1 MSARPAPP
9 TEPQPQPETNQPGLG
24 DLRGAVANHLRR
36 RFPGNPHVR
45 EDAAAG
51 MSLAVG
57 NVPDGMANG
66 FLVGV
71 NPIHGLYA
79 TIMGPIVGGALSS
92 TQLMVIT
99 TTAAASLTASQPL
112 ADMPAEARAA
122 ALAVMVVLAG
132 IFQLAFVLL
141 GLTRLTRF
149 VSYSVT
155 TGFLT
160 GIAVLLMLSQLPT
173 VLGYPVFGSNRVMQ
187 TIDLLAKI
195 REVNPAALGLAVM
208 TIALARWLPRTPLR
222 GFGRLVAI
230 AVPSAIVAAFHIE
243 GVRIVRDLGEIV
255 RAMPAPDMPSVMRL
269 APGVLTGALSI
280 AAVVILQGMGV
291 SQSVPN
297 PDGTRTDMSKDI
309 VAQGAANIASGLF
322 RGLPVGGSLS
332 TTALGVMSNARTRWA
347 SIFAGLWM
355 ALIVFGVPGLVSRV
369 AMPALGAL
377 LILAAWASIKPRE
390 VVAVWYT
397 GWPSRV
403 AAMTTFLAT
412 LFLPIQAAVGL
423 GVVLAALL
431 YVNESATDISIVELV
446 ERADGQF
453 EERTPSATLR
463 GGGVTV
469 LDVYGQLF
477 FAGARTLD
485 QMLPRPGDNRNAIV
499 ILRLRGRTILGA
511 TLVDV
516 LSRYAEELRRVDGRL
531 YLTGLNHQ
539 AYDQVIRTRKLRLSG
554 PVRIYEATPVVWE
567 STRMALIDAETW
579 LAEQQERQR
588 GQDRDPAAA
597 AT

>member
-1 MSARPAPP
+1 MTDRSATHPDQPDI
-9 TEPQPQPETNQPGLG
+9 EPQTDQPGLG
-24 DLRGAVANHLRR
+24 ELRDVVANHLRR
-36 RFPGNPHVR
+36 QFPGRTHMR
-45 EDAAAG
+45 EDVAAG

-79 TIMGPIVGGALSS
+79 TMMGPVVGGALSS

-112 ADMPAEARAA
+112 ADMPVEARAG
-122 ALAVMVVLAG
+122 ALVVMVVLAG
-132 IFQLAFVLL
+132 LFQLAFIAL
-141 GLTRLTRF
+141 GLTKLTRF

-160 GIAVLLMLSQLPT
+160 GIAVLLILSQLPT
-173 VLGYPVFGSNRVMQ
+173 VLGYPVFGSNRVFQ
-187 TIDLLAKI
+187 TLDLLANI
-195 REVNPAALGLAVM
+195 REVNPAALALGVM

-230 AVPSAIVAAFHIE
+230 IVPSLIVATFHIE
-243 GVRIVRDLGEIV
+243 GVQIVRDLGEIV
-255 RAMPAPDMPSVMRL
+255 RAMPRPDMPSLMRL

-297 PDGTRTDMSKDI
+297 PDGTRSVLRRDI
-309 VAQGAANIASGLF
+309 MAQGTANIASGLF
-322 RGLPVGGSLS
+322 GGLPVGGSLS
-332 TTALGVMSNARTRWA
+332 TTALGVMSSSRTRWA

-355 ALIVFGVPGLVSRV
+355 AVIVFGVPGLVSRV

-377 LILAAWASIKPRE
+377 LILAGWASIKPRE

-397 GWPSRV
+397 GWASRL
-403 AAMTTFLAT
+403 AAMSTFLAT

-431 YVNESATDISIVELV
+431 YVNESSTDISIVELV
-446 ERADGQF
+446 ERPDGQF
-453 EERTPSATLR
+453 EERAPSPVLR
-463 GGGVTV
+463 GDGTTV

-485 QMLPRPGDNRNAIV
+485 QMLPRPGANRNAIV
-499 ILRLRGRTILGA
+499 ILRLRGRTVLGA
-511 TLVDV
+511 TLLDV
-516 LSRYAEELRRVDGRL
+516 LSRYAEELRRAGGRL

-539 AYDQVIRTRKLRLSG
+539 AYDQVVRTRKLRLSG
-554 PVRIYEATPVVWE
+554 PVKIFEATPVVWE
-567 STRMALIDAETW
+567 STRMALVDAETW
-579 LAEQQERQR
+579 LAEQRMNASE
-588 GQDRDPAAA
+588 PIPSA
-597 AT
+597 

>member
-1 MSARPAPP
+1 MTDRPAPRP
-9 TEPQPQPETNQPGLG
+9 DQPDIEPQTDQPGLG
-24 DLRGAVANHLRR
+24 ELRDVVANHLRR
-36 RFPGNPHVR
+36 QFPGRKHMR
-45 EDAAAG
+45 EDVAAG

-79 TIMGPIVGGALSS
+79 TMMGPVVGGALSS

-112 ADMPAEARAA
+112 ADMPVEARTG
-122 ALAVMVVLAG
+122 ALVVMVVLAG
-132 IFQLAFVLL
+132 LFQLAFIAL
-141 GLTRLTRF
+141 GLTKLTRF

-160 GIAVLLMLSQLPT
+160 GIAVLLILSQLPT
-173 VLGYPVFGSNRVMQ
+173 VLGYPVFGSNRVLQ
-187 TIDLLAKI
+187 TLDLLANI
-195 REVNPAALGLAVM
+195 REVNPAALGLGVM

-230 AVPSAIVAAFHIE
+230 IVPSLIVATFHIE
-243 GVRIVRDLGEIV
+243 GVQVVRDLGEIV
-255 RAMPAPDMPSVMRL
+255 RAMPKPDMPSLMRL

-297 PDGTRTDMSKDI
+297 PDGTRSLLRRDI
-309 VAQGAANIASGLF
+309 MAQGTANIASGLF
-322 RGLPVGGSLS
+322 GGLPVGGSLS
-332 TTALGVMSNARTRWA
+332 TTALGVMSSSRTRWA

-355 ALIVFGVPGLVSRV
+355 AVIVFGVPGLVSRV

-377 LILAAWASIKPRE
+377 LILAGWASIKPRE

-397 GWPSRV
+397 GWASRL

-412 LFLPIQAAVGL
+412 LFLPIQAAVAL

-431 YVNESATDISIVELV
+431 YVNESSTDISIVELV
-446 ERADGQF
+446 ERPDGQF
-453 EERTPSATLR
+453 EERAPSPVLR
-463 GGGVTV
+463 GDGTTV

-485 QMLPRPGDNRNAIV
+485 QMLPRPGASRNAIV
-499 ILRLRGRTILGA
+499 ILRLRGRTVLGA
-511 TLVDV
+511 TLLDV
-516 LSRYAEELRRVDGRL
+516 LARYAEELRRAGGRL

-539 AYDQVIRTRKLRLSG
+539 AYDQVLRTRKLRLSG
-554 PVRIYEATPVVWE
+554 PVKIFEATPVVWE
-567 STRMALIDAETW
+567 STRMALVDAETW
-579 LAEQQERQR
+579 LAEQRMKTGE
-588 GQDRDPAAA
+588 PIPSV
-597 AT
+597 

>member
-1 MSARPAPP
+1 M
-9 TEPQPQPETNQPGLG
+9 
-24 DLRGAVANHLRR
+24 
-36 RFPGNPHVR
+36 R
-45 EDAAAG
+45 EDVAAG

-71 NPIHGLYA
+71 NPMHGLYA
-79 TIMGPIVGGALSS
+79 TIVGPIVGGALSS

-112 ADMPAEARAA
+112 ADMPVEARTA
-122 ALAVMVVLAG
+122 ALFVMVVLAG
-132 IFQLAFVLL
+132 LFQVVFALL
-141 GLTRLTRF
+141 GLARLTRF

-160 GIAVLLMLSQLPT
+160 GIAVLLILSQLPT

-187 TIDLLAKI
+187 TLDLLSRI
-195 REVNPAALGLAVM
+195 REVNPAALGLGVM

-230 AVPSAIVAAFHIE
+230 IVPSLLVAFFHLE
-243 GVRIVRDLGEIV
+243 GVTVVRDLGAIV
-255 RAMPAPDMPSVMRL
+255 RSMPAPDMPSLLRL

-280 AAVVILQGMGV
+280 AAVVMVQGMGV

-297 PDGTRTDMSKDI
+297 PDGSRSIMRQDI
-309 VAQGAANIASGLF
+309 IAQGSANIMSGFLG
-322 RGLPVGGSLS
+322 GLPVGGSNS
-332 TTALGVMSNARTRWA
+332 TTALGVLSDARTRWA
-347 SIFAGLWM
+347 SIFAGVWM
-355 ALIVFGVPGLVSRV
+355 TILVFGVPDLVARV

-377 LILAAWASIKPRE
+377 LILAGWASIRPRE

-397 GWPSRV
+397 GWPSRL
-403 AAMTTFLAT
+403 AAVTTFLAT

-431 YVNESATDISIVELV
+431 FVNESSTDIAVVELV
-446 ERADGQF
+446 ERADGNF
-453 EERTPSATLR
+453 VERTPSLELR
-463 GGGVTV
+463 GNDVTV

-477 FAGARTLD
+477 YAGARTLD
-485 QMLPRPGDNRNAIV
+485 QMLPRPRGVQHPVV

-511 TLVDV
+511 TLLDV
-516 LSRYAEELRRVDGRL
+516 LTRYAAALERAGGRL
-531 YLTGLNHQ
+531 YLTGISRQ
-539 AYDQVIRTRKLRLSG
+539 AYTHVIRTGKLRRAG
-554 PVRIYEATPVVWE
+554 PIRIFEATPVVWE
-567 STRMALIDAETW
+567 STRAALADARRWIPQQQAAGTG
-579 LAEQQERQR
+579 LDTSAAERL
-588 GQDRDPAAA
+588 PA
-597 AT
+597 

>member
-1 MSARPAPP
+1 M
-9 TEPQPQPETNQPGLG
+9 EPEANQPGLG
-24 DLRGAVANHLRR
+24 ELRGAVANHLRR
-36 RFPGNPHVR
+36 RLPGRAHMR
-45 EDAAAG
+45 EDLSAG
-51 MSLAVG
+51 MSLAVS

-79 TIMGPIVGGALSS
+79 TMVGPIIGGALSS

-112 ADMPAEARAA
+112 ADMPVEARTA
-122 ALAVMVVLAG
+122 ALFVMVVLAG
-132 IFQLAFVLL
+132 AFQVAFGML
-141 GLTRLTRF
+141 GLARLTRF

-160 GIAVLLMLSQLPT
+160 GISVLLILSQLPT
-173 VLGYPVFGSNRVMQ
+173 VLGYPVFGANRVMQ
-187 TIDLLAKI
+187 TLDLIVNI
-195 REVNPAALGLAVM
+195 REVNPAALALAVM

-230 AVPSAIVAAFHIE
+230 IVPSLVVAFLHVE
-243 GVRIVRDLGEIV
+243 GVQLVRDLGEIV
-255 RAMPAPDMPSVMRL
+255 RAMPTPDMPSLLRL
-269 APGVLTGALSI
+269 APGVLTGAMSI
-280 AAVVILQGMGV
+280 AAVVLVQGMGV

-297 PDGTRTDMSKDI
+297 PDGTRTLMSKDI
-309 VAQGAANIASGLF
+309 IAQGAANIASGLF

-332 TTALGVMSNARTRWA
+332 TTALGVVSGARTRWA

-355 ALIVFGVPGLVSRV
+355 AVIVLGVPELVSRV

-377 LILAAWASIKPRE
+377 LILAGWASIKPRE

-397 GWPSRV
+397 GWPSRL
-403 AAMTTFLAT
+403 AAATTFLAT
-412 LFLPIQAAVGL
+412 LFLPIQAAVAL

-431 YVNESATDISIVELV
+431 YVNESSTDISVVELV
-446 ERADGQF
+446 ERPDGQF
-453 EERTPSATLR
+453 EERTPSAELR
-463 GGGVTV
+463 GDTATI

-485 QMLPRPGDNRNAIV
+485 QLLPRPGAARNPIV

-516 LSRYAEELRRVDGRL
+516 LSRYAEELRRAGGRL

-567 STRMALIDAETW
+567 STRMALTDAETW
-579 LAEQQERQR
+579 LALQHE
-588 GQDRDPAAA
+588 AAE
-597 AT
+597 TSSG

>member
-1 MSARPAPP
+1 MTDRPSTPPAPP
-9 TEPQPQPETNQPGLG
+9 ERPEPPAAEPLTNQPGLG
-24 DLRGAVANHLRR
+24 DLRTAVANHLRR
-36 RFPGNPHVR
+36 RLPGRSTVR

-51 MSLAVG
+51 MSIAVG

-79 TIMGPIVGGALSS
+79 TMVGPIIGGALSS

-112 ADMPAEARAA
+112 ADMPAEARTA
-122 ALAVMVVLAG
+122 ALFVMVVLAG
-132 IFQLAFVLL
+132 AFQMAFGLL
-141 GLTRLTRF
+141 GLARLTRF

-160 GIAVLLMLSQLPT
+160 GIAVLLILSQLPT
-173 VLGYPVFGSNRVMQ
+173 VLGFPVFGANRVMQ
-187 TIDLLAKI
+187 TLDLLSRI

-208 TIALARWLPRTPLR
+208 TVALARWLPRTPLR

-230 AVPSAIVAAFHIE
+230 VVPSLIVAFFHVE
-243 GVRIVRDLGEIV
+243 GVQLVRDLGAIV
-255 RAMPAPDMPSVMRL
+255 RSMPTPDMPSLLRL

-280 AAVVILQGMGV
+280 AAVVLVQAMGV

-297 PDGTRTDMSKDI
+297 PDGTRTLMRQDI
-309 VAQGAANIASGLF
+309 IAQGAANMVSGLF

-332 TTALGVMSNARTRWA
+332 TTALGVVSGARSRWA

-355 ALIVFGVPGLVSRV
+355 TVIVLGVPDLVSRV

-377 LILAAWASIKPRE
+377 LILAGWASIKPRE
-390 VVAVWYT
+390 VIAVWYT
-397 GWPSRV
+397 GWPSRL
-403 AAMTTFLAT
+403 AAVTTFLST
-412 LFLPIQAAVGL
+412 LFLPIQAAVGF

-431 YVNESATDISIVELV
+431 YVNESSTDIFVVEV
-446 ERADGQF
+446 VRRDDDQF
-453 EERTPSATLR
+453 EERPPSGRLR
-463 GGGVTV
+463 GDAVTV

-477 FAGARTLD
+477 YAGARTLD
-485 QMLPRPGDNRNAIV
+485 QMLPRPHDVRNPVV

-511 TLVDV
+511 TLLDV
-516 LSRYAEELRRVDGRL
+516 LSRYAEELRRVNGRL
-531 YLTGLNHQ
+531 YLTDLSEQ
-539 AYDQVIRTRKLRLSG
+539 AYEHAVRTRKLRLSG
-554 PVRIYEATPVVWE
+554 PVRIFEATPVVWE
-567 STRMALIDAETW
+567 STRMALLDAETW
-579 LAEQQERQR
+579 LAEQRR
-588 GQDRDPAAA
+588 TVGAGA
-597 AT
+597 